1 MRTHGGGAA
10 RSARAVW
17 VGASVDLWTPARPF
31 AEPRPSG
38 PRAAPRSGSASLS
51 SPAASRPASH
61 PSELGTPHPRL
72 LGDRCRESP
81 LSWRRK
87 TPPEQSLPGP
97 CREARAPVH
106 ALPRPL
112 RALPARSCRGFRLA
126 PSTRSMFGGVT
137 KRAHRPPHLPCS
149 LGPGHGRPPR
159 GRPCLLPQASPVPSA
174 AAGPHLT
181 WPNPTGHW
189 RPAPRPQAQLRLPPW
204 SKAGGARS

>member
-1 MRTHGGGAA
+1 MEGGRPAPPVQCGL
-10 RSARAVW
+10 
-17 VGASVDLWTPARPF
+17 GPPWTCGPRPARLQSQGRQAP
-31 AEPRPSG
+31 G
-38 PRAAPRSGSASLS
+38 PPLAPALPRSLPQQP
-51 SPAASRPASH
+51 PAQP
-61 PSELGTPHPRL
+61 PTQLGTPHPRL

-149 LGPGHGRPPR
+149 LGPGHRRAPR
-159 GRPCLLPQASPVPSA
+159 GRPRLLPQASPVPSA
-174 AAGPHLT
+174 VAGPRLT
-181 WPNPTGHW
+181 WPNPTCHR
-189 RPAPRPQAQLRLPPW
+189 RPAPRPQTQLRLPPW